1 MNKVSVLFLLLF
13 GLVAETSGQG
23 NDIRP
28 VAKKEDRTNA
38 PTCSGMSANSSK
50 EKVARTSQDRHSVTL
65 SWNASAPASK
75 SRGDAIQG
83 YRVYRSSKSHVYSE
97 KDRISQTLLS
107 GTRCVDASVE
117 AGKTYYYIV
126 KAVNG
131 NGKQSVAS
139 AEIEAKVPSP

>member
-1 MNKVSVLFLLLF
+1 MSKVGVLFLMYLALA
-13 GLVAETSGQG
+13 VEISGQT

-28 VAKKEDRTNA
+28 AANKEDPTNA
-38 PTCSGMSANSSK
+38 PTCSGMPANSSK
-50 EKVARTSQDRHSVTL
+50 EKVAQTSQRRHSVTL

-75 SRGDAIQG
+75 SPGDAIKG

-97 KDRISQTLLS
+97 NDRISQTLLS

-131 NGKQSVAS
+131 KGKQSVAS
-139 AEIEAKVPSP
+139 SEIAAKVPSP